1 MRSSVCHYF
10 SEKYVQYVNHSSMG
24 ASSSRSLMFS
34 LSWITRCT
42 MMGNEMEMEKGER
55 RKRER
60 GEDILRSFICTIVL
74 YLASLPSSPLLSS
87 PLESLLMTHLL
98 LCL

>member
-1 MRSSVCHYF
+1 
-10 SEKYVQYVNHSSMG
+10 
-24 ASSSRSLMFS
+24 
-34 LSWITRCT
+34 